1 MTILAQLIL
10 IPLIRSEY
18 RKIFST
24 KLWWGLLI
32 PVALTALLFNLA
44 GGGFANVVAD
54 RPGGVELPVAPI
66 TLGLTMSFTATFAA
80 IFGALAVS
88 SEHRHRTI
96 TTTLLTG
103 SSRQAVLGA
112 KLVAHGSI
120 GLLYAL
126 ATVLFGALG
135 AAIGGGRFAD
145 AGTFLAVAGHGC
157 LAVLLWT
164 LLGIGV
170 GSLIGNQ
177 VAAVLALV
185 LYSLIV
191 DPLIGGFL
199 AAADIPGVA
208 DYLPDGASAALTTDI
223 ALRQLAGSELPA
235 ELGVGLSAFATVPWW
250 AGGLVLAGYAVLL
263 VGLGGLAVVRR
274 DIT

>member
-1 MTILAQLIL
+1 VVTILAQLI
-10 IPLIRSEY
+10 RAEY

-44 GGGFANVVAD
+44 GGGFANIVAD

-135 AAIGGGRFAD
+135 AAIGGDSFAD
-145 AGTFLAVAGHGC
+145 PGTFLVVAGHGC

-164 LLGIGV
+164 LLGVGV

-199 AAADIPGVA
+199 NAADIPDVA

-223 ALRQLAGSELPA
+223 AFRQLAGNELPA
-235 ELGVGLSAFATVPWW
+235 ELGVGLSTFATVPWW
-250 AGGLVLAGYAVLL
+250 VGGLLLAGYTALL
-263 VGLGGLAVVRR
+263 VGLGGVAGLRR